1 MAVDRGCAD
10 SEDVAQASTISATML
25 SQPRRSL
32 GSIDLMNVH
41 RRNLPHSDSIGNPK
55 SKCTDPGHL
64 GPGVRSRQN
73 ARGLSRPTI
82 MPTSSLGRLSGVPRH
97 GGLVPAGGNAIPPL
111 ARTPARSNPG
121 RATVTSTA
129 SAWFGGALFAP
140 GSPGNA
146 VVTVDVPSGAN
157 RAAVP
162 SPALTDL
169 TIFRRMGG
177 FPARRP
183 TRCAAADRVANT
195 PRRRMRA
202 ASADW
207 DQDCQVWSGP
217 PVP

>member
-10 SEDVAQASTISATML
+10 SEDVERASTISVIML
-25 SQPRRSL
+25 SQRRRSL
-32 GSIDLMNVH
+32 VSIDLMNVH
-41 RRNLPHSDSIGNPK
+41 RRNLPHSDSIGNPCRTA
-55 SKCTDPGHL
+55 SAPTPSSSTAFGSARPVSTQC
-64 GPGVRSRQN
+64 SRAFTIDNNAVQQSRPALRCSSTRKAR
-73 ARGLSRPTI
+73 ARGRQSR
-82 MPTSSLGRLSGVPRH
+82 SH
-97 GGLVPAGGNAIPPL
+97 PL

-121 RATVTSTA
+121 RATVTSTV
-129 SAWFGGALFAP
+129 SAWFGGALSAP
-140 GSPGNA
+140 GSPCNA
-146 VVTVDVPSGAN
+146 VVTVDVPSGAE

-162 SPALTDL
+162 SPALTDV

-207 DQDCQVWSGP
+207 DQDC
-217 PVP
+217 